1 VENDS
6 SLHGQCDPP
15 KQASHIELR
24 LTPDPR
30 LLPGVMAAVAHFA
43 DRAGLDPAAQAD
55 LSAAA
60 EQAFRAAFALLDE
73 KSARLTVRIED
84 FPDRVEVVFEHQGH
98 PWDAAVEKMFAKVNR
113 VRRESSG
120 KLSRLVLI
128 EYVAPSTRQ

>member
-6 SLHGQCDPP
+6 SLQGQCDPP
-15 KQASHIELR
+15 KQASRIELR

-43 DRAGLDPAAQAD
+43 DRAGLDPAAQSD

-60 EQAFRAAFALLDE
+60 EQAFRAALDLLDD
-73 KSARLTVRIED
+73 KTARFTVRIAD
-84 FPDRVEVVFEHQGH
+84 FPDRVEVVFEHQGR
-98 PWDAAVEKMFAKVNR
+98 PWDAGEDKLIPNVNR
-113 VRRESSG
+113 VIRESSG